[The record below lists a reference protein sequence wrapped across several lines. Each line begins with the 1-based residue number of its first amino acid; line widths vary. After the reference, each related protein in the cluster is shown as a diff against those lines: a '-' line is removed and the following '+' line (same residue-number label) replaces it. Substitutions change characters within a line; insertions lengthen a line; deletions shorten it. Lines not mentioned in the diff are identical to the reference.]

1 MWRGIRSCRVRP
13 TGGERKPEDRR
24 ATMPFVLL
32 NLAAAF
38 CLGYASMQLQQL
50 EKSIVAA
57 PGSATPNGEPSGRA
71 AQLRMLEELHASGV
85 LTNEEFERKKQ
96 ALG

>member
-1 MWRGIRSCRVRP
+1 
-13 TGGERKPEDRR
+13 
-24 ATMPFVLL
+24 MPFVLL